1 MVDDPA
7 DYIWSSYRAH
17 AMGCTVKMWQPHP
30 EYLALGNTRASRML
44 AYRSLVGQEL
54 QSELITEIRNAAN
67 TGLVLGNDK
76 FRKEVEQLT
85 GQRLHHLKRGPKP
98 KAKPHPKTE
107 FLL

>member
-1 MVDDPA
+1 
-7 DYIWSSYRAH
+7 
-17 AMGCTVKMWQPHP
+17 
-30 EYLALGNTRASRML
+30 ML